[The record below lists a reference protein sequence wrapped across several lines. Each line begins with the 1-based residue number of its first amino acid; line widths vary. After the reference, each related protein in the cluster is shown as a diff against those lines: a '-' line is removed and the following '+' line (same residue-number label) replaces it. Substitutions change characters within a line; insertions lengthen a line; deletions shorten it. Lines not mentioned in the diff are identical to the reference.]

1 METKEKLYRV
11 PVGPGK
17 NHRAIYQ
24 IRDEA
29 LLILVVRVGDRERC
43 TAGSSEGAK
52 FRQAPRH
59 TKRAGDAPPA
69 LLVLL
74 FNCYGFEVLGF
85 EDLAAIQAFQVF
97 HAIAPG
103 DDLGTVVLARV
114 LLHKARLRIYS
125 NELETLVKG
134 DLHYF
139 FES

>member
-1 METKEKLYRV
+1 L
-11 PVGPGK
+11 
-17 NHRAIYQ
+17 
-24 IRDEA
+24 
-29 LLILVVRVGDRERC
+29 
-43 TAGSSEGAK
+43 K
-52 FRQAPRH
+52 FSRQAEDWISQTSPKH
-59 TKRAGDAPPA
+59 TERAGDAPPD
-69 LLVLL
+69 LLVVF

-134 DLHYF
+134 ALHYF
-139 FES
+139 LES